1 MGAATMTTLGY
12 DEALAEFV
20 CSLPHKRIPAKGEPY
35 TAANGKSGVGDGF
48 TPVWEYAKDG
58 GRPVTASHPHSTL
71 CRGHL
76 TRLQDLIA
84 STPRTVEWMREQI
97 EPSNSAPD
105 RSTGYT
111 KPSKKEPPLPISAAA
126 VDSADEELIFL
137 CEWADQVSKQRAE
150 IGPDLAGART
160 TWRSTYRP
168 LTPLQQERRVV
179 GFRAIDPA
187 TVNGTVNGVTRYL
200 LDRLDW
206 IAEQEWAGEMMS
218 ELAENRR
225 GHLNR
230 WPLGDTARR
239 AKGFRCDKCRRES
252 IVVHPP
258 AHAPQY
264 EETRI
269 LREPPEHYPPGG
281 VGPRMPEAPVPRL
294 DNWGHP
300 LRNAAGDIVFHVT
313 RRETHSH
320 PMLVACSDL
329 RCGERVDEIY
339 WEWAR
344 LVAESGTDIRNKDI
358 RQQAMGTTSGASIYE
373 GNGW

>member
-1 MGAATMTTLGY
+1 MTTLGY
-12 DEALAEFV
+12 GDAVAAFV
-20 CSLPHKRIPAKGEPY
+20 CQLPHKRTPAKGEPY
-35 TAANGKSGVGDGF
+35 TASDGTTGVGDGR
-48 TPVWEYAKDG
+48 TPVFEYAKDG
-58 GRPVTASHPHSTL
+58 GRVVAASHSNSTL

-105 RSTGYT
+105 RSNGYL
-111 KPSKKEPPLPISAAA
+111 KPATKEPPLPISAAA

-137 CEWADQVSKQRAE
+137 CEWADQVAKDRGE
-150 IGPDLAGART
+150 IGPDLSGART

-187 TVNGTVNGVTRYL
+187 TVNGTVNGVARYL

-206 IAEQEWAGEMMS
+206 ISEQEWAGEMMT
-218 ELAENRR
+218 ELAQNRR
-225 GHLNR
+225 SHTNR
-230 WPLGDTARR
+230 WPLGDTTRR
-239 AKGFRCDKCRRES
+239 ARGLRCNECHRET

-258 AHAPQY
+258 ANAPMYLETPVLY
-264 EETRI
+264 EPI
-269 LREPPEHYPPGG
+269 EHYPPGG
-281 VGPRMPEAPVPRL
+281 VGPRVPLIPRPRL
-294 DNWGHP
+294 DDFGHP
-300 LRNAAGDIVFHVT
+300 LLAADGTQMVHVT
-313 RRETHSH
+313 REEVYAY

-329 RCGERVDEIY
+329 RCGARVDEAQ

-344 LVAESGTDIRNKDI
+344 LAAESGRDIRSDDV
-358 RQQAMGTTSGASIYE
+358 RRRVRGRTSGASIYE

>member
-1 MGAATMTTLGY
+1 MTAMIIETPTS
-12 DEALAEFV
+12 V
-20 CSLPHKRIPAKGEPY
+20 CVLPHKRIPDRDEPF
-35 TAANGKSGVGDGF
+35 TRPDGSTGVGDGS
-48 TPVWEYAKDG
+48 TPVWDRMVDG
-58 GRPVTASHPHSTL
+58 GRAVAASHDGSTL

-97 EPSNSAPD
+97 EPSNTAPD
-105 RSTGYT
+105 RSAGYT

-126 VDSADEELIFL
+126 VDSADEELVFL
-137 CEWADQVSKQRAE
+137 CEWADQVSKDRSE

-168 LTPLQQERRVV
+168 LTPLQRERRVV

-187 TVNGTVNGVTRYL
+187 VVNATVNGVATYL
-200 LDRLDW
+200 LTRLDW
-206 IAEQEWAGEMMS
+206 IAQQEWAGEMMS
-218 ELAENRR
+218 ELAANRGR
-225 GHLNR
+225 HLRR

-239 AKGFRCDKCRRES
+239 VKGYRCLKCHRES

-264 EETRI
+264 AETVVMY
-269 LREPPEHYPPGG
+269 EPPEHYPPGG
-281 VGPRMPEAPVPRL
+281 IGPRHPLIPRPRL
-294 DNWGHP
+294 DNWGRP
-300 LRNAAGDIVFHVT
+300 MLDADGEPMVHVT
-313 RRETHSH
+313 REEMYAH

-329 RCGERVDEIY
+329 RCGERVDEVY

-344 LVAESGTDIRNKDI
+344 LVAESGKDI
-358 RQQAMGTTSGASIYE
+358 RDKDIKVRAMGSTSGASIFE

>member
-1 MGAATMTTLGY
+1 MGAATMTLGY
-12 DEALAEFV
+12 DPALAGFV
-20 CSLPHKRIPAKGEPY
+20 CALPHKRIPPKGEPY
-35 TAANGKSGVGDGF
+35 TAADGKTGVGDGT

-58 GRPVTASHPHSTL
+58 GRAVAASHPYSTL

-137 CEWADQVSKQRAE
+137 CEWADEVSKERRE
-150 IGPDLAGART
+150 IGPDLSGART

-206 IAEQEWAGEMMS
+206 IAEQEWAGEMMT

-225 GHLNR
+225 SHVNR

-239 AKGFRCDKCRRES
+239 ARGFRCAKCKRES

-264 EETRI
+264 EETLI
-269 LREPPEHYPPGG
+269 MREPPEHYPPGG
-281 VGPRMPEAPVPRL
+281 VGPRMAPASVPRL
-294 DNWGHP
+294 DDWGHP
-300 LRNAAGDIVFHVT
+300 LRNAAGEPMFHVT
-313 RRETHSH
+313 RRESYSH

-329 RCGERVDEIY
+329 RCGERVNESH

-344 LVAESGTDIRNKDI
+344 LVAESGADIRNKDI
-358 RQQAMGTTSGASIYE
+358 KRQAMGRASGASIYE